1 MLAQKTRY
9 ALRSLLYLVEE
20 GQGAP
25 VQLARIAETQRV
37 PPKYLELIMLD
48 LKKGGL
54 VKSTRGPKGGY
65 VLARSPNE
73 ISFGEIVRVMEGPIA
88 LVPCAS
94 VNFYAPCGDCH
105 DEESCAIRRAF
116 AMLRE
121 QSASLLEGISL
132 FEAVA
137 WEGAKAPG

>member
-9 ALRSLLYLVEE
+9 ALRSLLYIAEE
-20 GQGAP
+20 QDQAP

-48 LKKGGL
+48 LKNAGL

-65 VLARSPNE
+65 RLARDAE
-73 ISFGEIVRVMEGPIA
+73 DISFGDIVRVMEGPIA
-88 LVPCAS
+88 LVSCAS
-94 VNFYAPCGDCH
+94 ANFYAPCGDCH

-116 AMLRE
+116 AIVRD
-121 QSASLLEGISL
+121 QTAQLLDAISL
-132 FEAVA
+132 RQGAN
-137 WEGAKAPG
+137 WEN

>member
-9 ALRSLLYLVEE
+9 ALRSLLYLAEE

-25 VQLARIAETQRV
+25 VQLARIAETQRI

-48 LKKGGL
+48 LKQAGL
-54 VKSTRGPKGGY
+54 VRSTRGPRGGH
-65 VLARSPNE
+65 VLARDPGD

-88 LVPCAS
+88 LVSCAS

-105 DEESCAIRRAF
+105 DEETCAIRRAF
-116 AMLRE
+116 AQLRE
-121 QSASLLEGISL
+121 QSAALLEGISL
-132 FEAVA
+132 REAAA
-137 WEGAKAPG
+137 WEKATGE